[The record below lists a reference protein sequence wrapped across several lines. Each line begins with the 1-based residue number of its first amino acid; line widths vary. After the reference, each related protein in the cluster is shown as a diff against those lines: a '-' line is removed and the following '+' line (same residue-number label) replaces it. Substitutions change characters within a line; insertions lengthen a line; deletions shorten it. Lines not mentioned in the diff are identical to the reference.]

1 MICFLLIR
9 LRCYEPKEE
18 LGENRGVT
26 ITPMDKS
33 TDAILTLTVFTQFLL
48 ELIGSRVILK
58 VTL

>member
-48 ELIGSRVILK
+48 GLIGSRVIK
-58 VTL
+58 